1 MKSMRKLGKMIAAT
15 VFAVTMTVGMAFTT
29 FAATNEKNAE
39 YTKVNVA
46 QVEDI
51 TDLLNVSDSGAVNKL
66 ENIDGEGLYSYYYT
80 FKLSKASYVDIK
92 SYAKLV
98 NYNFQADMMLY
109 LGTDKTFAA
118 SPVIESWMD
127 GDGKEYK
134 TMLEAGTYYIKI
146 CCDIHKDADF
156 TNEKTVNFA
165 IYTQPINRSGAKG
178 STMKTAMTIKNTTI
192 GCVTSTSKNQWFK
205 INAPQKSDVTLKSV
219 ITAPTQWN
227 EGRANVCAYDKNGA
241 MISSK
246 VSMATNSNNSATIT
260 LKGVKGTVYVCV
272 AAESGVFNVSQTAV
286 VKDKYKPSAPS
297 VSPCKKGAKVVS
309 GKGEANA
316 NVIVKFNGKTYK
328 GKVDKKGKFKV
339 NVAALK
345 AGSKVVV
352 SLKDAAG
359 NTSAA
364 KTVVV
369 R

>member
-146 CCDIHKDADF
+146 CCDIHKDAGF

-178 STMKTAMTIKNTTI
+178 TTMKTAMTLKKSAV
-192 GCVTSTSKNQWFK
+192 GCITRTSKNQWFK
-205 INAPQKSDVTLKSV
+205 LNVPQKSDVTLKTV
-219 ITAPTQWN
+219 ISCPTQWDYAS
-227 EGRANVCAYDKNGA
+227 GYVCAYDKDGA
-241 MISSK
+241 MISSRPEMQ
-246 VSMATNSNNSATIT
+246 SGSNNSMT
-260 LKGVKGTVYVCV
+260 LTLTGVKGPVYVCV
-272 AAESGVFNVSQTAV
+272 SAKNGVFNISQTAV
-286 VKDKYKPSAPS
+286 VKDKYKPDAPS
-297 VSPCKKGAKVVS
+297 VSPCKKGARVVS
-309 GKGEANA
+309 GKGEANTS
-316 NVIVKFNGKTYK
+316 VIVKCGGKTYK

-339 NVAALK
+339 TVAALK
-345 AGSKVVV
+345 SRSKVRV

-359 NTSAA
+359 NTSVA
-364 KTVVV
+364 KTVIVK
-369 R
+369 